1 MNISGVSLLHVYYIF
16 LRYMLPSIA
25 YKIIFLKIFSFERV
39 DQTSLIIFAE
49 FSICSVISLF
59 VTIAVF

>member
-1 MNISGVSLLHVYYIF
+1 
-16 LRYMLPSIA
+16 MLPSIA